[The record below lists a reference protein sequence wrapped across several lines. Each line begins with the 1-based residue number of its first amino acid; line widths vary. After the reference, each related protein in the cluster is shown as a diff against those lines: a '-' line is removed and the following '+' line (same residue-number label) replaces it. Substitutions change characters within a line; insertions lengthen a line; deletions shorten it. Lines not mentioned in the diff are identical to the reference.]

1 MEMKNKLTRRDFLR
15 LSAMLGGVAFIQACR
30 QAVLPI
36 TATPSARSAESLPTH
51 DAPTSPAAQPTGTA
65 APVDQPDSIGQP
77 EKVEIVIVGA
87 GIAGLTAAYTLRDR
101 DIRVLEANSK
111 AGGRTTS
118 GQRGPF
124 HYARGTEYLGEPEG
138 VLKKMVRELG
148 LKAVEIPEPMDAL
161 FRAGTIFAGYELETR
176 ATIAESSIAA
186 YNRFLTQMQ
195 SSIAGYED
203 VPDYDPAGDQAWMD
217 QKSASDWFDELRAG
231 KIFRERYNV
240 AARGL
245 FGANLEEIS
254 ALCALPEFAY
264 DYEDT
269 TPISSLEDLQSDPDE
284 IETSGAF
291 TFPGGISD
299 VTDAIAGALG
309 SSLELNAPVRKISK
323 HAEGILVEYAND
335 KTLLASRVIMAIPAP
350 MALKIGADVM
360 SARQREL
367 LGQIEY
373 APYLTCAIFSDSP
386 IFTRAFDMALPDGRF
401 LTDLY
406 DSTWVQRAINPA
418 LRSEKSYIVSA
429 YIAGQSYHE
438 RSILELSD
446 DQVLERLIADLQD
459 VDPQIGSKITGIDIQ
474 RFPLAYPVLVP
485 GAYARM
491 IELHQE
497 NARGGILLAG
507 DYMIYPTFEA
517 AAASGELAAELV

>member
-1 MEMKNKLTRRDFLR
+1 MTKKLTRRDFLR
-15 LSAMLGGVAFIQACR
+15 LSALAGGMAFIQACR
-30 QAVLPI
+30 QAAMPL
-36 TATPSARSAESLPTH
+36 TAVPSARPAGSLPTQG
-51 DAPTSPAAQPTGTA
+51 APTGTAAQPTGTS
-65 APVDQPDSIGQP
+65 APVDQPDPTRQP
-77 EKVEIVIVGA
+77 EKVDIVIVGA
-87 GIAGLTAAYTLRDR
+87 GIAGLTAAYALMDR
-101 DIRVLEANSK
+101 DIRVLEANAK
-111 AGGRTTS
+111 VGGRTTS

-124 HYARGTEYLGEPEG
+124 RYARGTEYLGEPEG
-138 VLKKMVRELG
+138 VLRKMVRELG

-161 FRAGTIFAGYELETR
+161 FRAGTIYAGYELETR

-195 SSIAGYED
+195 SSLAGYED

-217 QKSASDWFDELRAG
+217 QESAADWFDELRVG

-245 FGANLEEIS
+245 FGANLQEIS

-269 TPISSLEDLQSDPDE
+269 SPISSLEDLQSDPDE
-284 IETSGAF
+284 FETSGAF

-299 VTDAIAGALG
+299 VTDAIAQTLG
-309 SSLELNAPVRKISK
+309 SSLVLNAPVQKITK
-323 HAEGILVEYAND
+323 QADGYLVEYANH
-335 KTLLASRVIMAIPAP
+335 KALLTNRVLLAIPAP
-350 MALKIGADVM
+350 LALQIGVDVM
-360 SARQREL
+360 STRQREL
-367 LGQIEY
+367 LAQIEY
-373 APYLTCAIFSDSP
+373 APYLTCALFSDSP
-386 IFTRAFDMALPDGRF
+386 IFTKAFDMALPDGRF

-406 DSTWVQRAINPA
+406 DSTWVQRAIDPA
-418 LRSEKSYIVSA
+418 LRSEKSYIASA

-459 VDPQIGSKITGIDIQ
+459 VDPQIGTKITGIDIQ
-474 RFPLAYPVLVP
+474 RYPHAYPVLVP

-491 IELHQE
+491 IELHKE

-517 AAASGELAAELV
+517 AAESGQLAAELV